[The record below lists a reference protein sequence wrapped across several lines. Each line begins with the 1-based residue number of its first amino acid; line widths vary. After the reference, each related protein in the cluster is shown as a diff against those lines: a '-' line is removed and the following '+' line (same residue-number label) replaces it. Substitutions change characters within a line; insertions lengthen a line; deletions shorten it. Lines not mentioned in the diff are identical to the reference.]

1 MYILRKFLYGYIR
14 TFRLGGNSSF
24 FDYYYGYRAILY
36 SSDTQ
41 DAIDAVEKVK
51 KNLYDPSGG
60 VIAQFE
66 FGPGTNP
73 EIATAIFEAWDK
85 V

>member
-1 MYILRKFLYGYIR
+1 
-14 TFRLGGNSSF
+14 
-24 FDYYYGYRAILY
+24 
-36 SSDTQ
+36 
-41 DAIDAVEKVK
+41 VK